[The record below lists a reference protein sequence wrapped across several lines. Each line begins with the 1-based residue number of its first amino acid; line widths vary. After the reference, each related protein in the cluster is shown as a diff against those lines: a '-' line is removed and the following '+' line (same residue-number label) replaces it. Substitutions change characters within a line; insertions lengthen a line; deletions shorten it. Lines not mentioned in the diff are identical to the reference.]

1 MGNSSDAKAGQDVVE
16 GEQKQWTETVETTWK
31 VAQSSADLL
40 LKYAP
45 QDATQRSLV
54 AARLSD
60 QQEQM
65 IIETTTT
72 LITGVIGSLP
82 IPGAG
87 LIADAYGLLLGWIT
101 GAGQTDP
108 WKELEDSLKK
118 YMAEAVLGLELNTLK
133 NDMADIERKFDS
145 FCKDRKKSNWKPGDT
160 LNSELETRLIS
171 CYNGVQRIQKS
182 LYNPYSPKHTTLPYF
197 ERYCTLHFAI
207 MSSVV
212 GCLTSYNIQR
222 EYDAFFNETYAY
234 LNGAYSSSRVAK
246 ESNIKRKRGG
256 ILRHEHYVVDEGI
269 TDLTKWWILPADRH
283 CLFTYQHRYLQ
294 TLVPYYFQCQL
305 GLHRMFASYDSLV
318 KIYNEKVGKNLPLLV
333 PVLDRELPGLLNTLH
348 QYMDKITRMGFD
360 DPGILYN
367 LYHRRSIEELKGP
380 IFYEDLNWSGKSV
393 QLTVG
398 SYPDITKQGIADNSI
413 TSVKV
418 PSRWKIT
425 LYPEKDFKGQ
435 PTVLRDH
442 STSFVLDS
450 SSFTPYFNLLHKPI
464 IDSNNAAYAN
474 IQDKTSS
481 IKVEVDICQ

>member
-54 AARLSD
+54 AARLSY

-87 LIADAYGLLLGWIT
+87 LIADAYGLLLRWIT
-101 GAGQTDP
+101 RAGQTDP
-108 WKELEDSLKK
+108 WQELEDSLKR
-118 YMAEAVLGLELNTLK
+118 YTDQAVLGLELNTLK
-133 NDMADIERKFDS
+133 NDMADIESKFDS
-145 FCKDRKKSNWKPGDT
+145 FCKDRKTSNWKLGET
-160 LNSELETRLIS
+160 LNRELETRLIN
-171 CYNGVQRIQKS
+171 CYDGVQRIQTS

-222 EYDAFFNETYAY
+222 EYDDFFNKTYAY

-246 ESNIKRKRGG
+246 ESKIKRKRGG
-256 ILRHEHYVVDEGI
+256 IFRHEHYVVDEGI
-269 TDLTKWWILPADRH
+269 TDLTEWWILPADRH
-283 CLFTYQHRYLQ
+283 GLFTYQHRYLQ

-318 KIYNEKVGKNLPLLV
+318 KIYNEKLGKNLPLLV
-333 PVLDRELPGLLNTLH
+333 PVLDREFRGLLNTLH
-348 QYMDKITRMGFD
+348 QCMDIITSMRFD
-360 DPGILYN
+360 DPGIRFELYQ
-367 LYHRRSIEELKGP
+367 RRSIEDLKGP
-380 IFYEDLNWSGKSV
+380 IFYEDLNFSGKSV

-418 PSRWKIT
+418 PNRWKVT

-435 PTVLRDH
+435 PRVLRNYSATFVADAASFG
-442 STSFVLDS
+442 STD
-450 SSFTPYFNLLHKPI
+450 YAQYKPL
-464 IDSNNAAYAN
+464 IDTLNAMYAD

-481 IKVEVDICQ
+481 IKVEVDIYQ